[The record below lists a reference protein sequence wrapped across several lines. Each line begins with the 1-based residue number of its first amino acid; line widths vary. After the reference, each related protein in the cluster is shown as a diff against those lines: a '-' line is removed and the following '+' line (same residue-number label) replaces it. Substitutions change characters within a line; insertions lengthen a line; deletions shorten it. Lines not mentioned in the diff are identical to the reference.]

1 MVVETIKN
9 QTITGGETMNETMP
23 RTELFAGLDYWNE
36 VVQRIDEILD
46 KEGASAVQEV
56 PARGGRT
63 LYGYKPQS
71 VLDALNRTIGANNW
85 GYQILDYNIT
95 PVEVKGKKE
104 GETQIR
110 YLSYVRIR
118 LWIFDPA
125 TAKEAFGG
133 SENYSPGDSLKGAVT
148 DAIQKCLSIFSIG
161 RKAYRGELHELFKD
175 KKKGNGNGNHKAS
188 EKQIALIKKLAKET
202 GATIKVDFETITA
215 ERASKLIEKL
225 LAKKKELEAK
235 DSIDEISN
243 VEF

>member
-1 MVVETIKN
+1 MSETIKN
-9 QTITGGETMNETMP
+9 HETITQEVVMNETLKP
-23 RTELFAGLDYWNE
+23 EPFAGVGPNWNE
-36 VVQRIDEILD
+36 IVQRIDEILD

-71 VLDALNRTIGANNW
+71 VLDALNQVVGANNW

-95 PVEVKGKKE
+95 PVEVKGKRE

-110 YLSYVRIR
+110 YLSYVKIR

-133 SENYSPGDSLKGAVT
+133 SENYSPGDSLKGSVT

-161 RKAYRGELHELFKD
+161 RKAYRGELHVLFKD
-175 KKKGNGNGNHKAS
+175 KKKDNGKGNHKAS

-202 GATIKVDFETITA
+202 GATIKVDLETITA
-215 ERASKLIEKL
+215 EKASKLIEKL
-225 LAKKKELEAK
+225 LAKKKELE
-235 DSIDEISN
+235 E
-243 VEF
+243 VEDIPF